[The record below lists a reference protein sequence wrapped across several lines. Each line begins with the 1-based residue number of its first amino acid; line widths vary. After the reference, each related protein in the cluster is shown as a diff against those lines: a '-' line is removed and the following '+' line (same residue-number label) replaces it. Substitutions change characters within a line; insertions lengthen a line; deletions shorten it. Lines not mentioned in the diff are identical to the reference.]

1 MVSIARKNLLHDRTR
16 FAITVIGVTVSVVLL
31 FATIGIYL
39 GFMQDASSIVD
50 SIPADI
56 WVTSKSLQNF
66 NFAWP
71 IPERKVEQVKEV
83 KGVAL
88 AERMIHSWGVIKLA
102 TGGTEQVEIIGWD
115 LNGEI
120 RFPWLLDKGRPAD
133 LKGGPFIFVDR
144 SSFKRLGHLSIGDVR
159 EISNQRVKVMGITR
173 GLKSIT
179 TAPYVIA
186 SYDTAQVFNLYFRDP
201 VFILVKVAP
210 GESVEEVA
218 RRIRSHVGEVDVYTK
233 AELSAKC
240 RRYWTVATGMG
251 MGFLLTAIV
260 AFVVG
265 MVVVSQTIYA
275 STVEHLAEFG
285 TLKAIGATHWS
296 IYKIILEQAAMNA
309 VIGFAIGF
317 FLTLFLKKGYDTMGI
332 SMVIPRPFVGVLFVV
347 TLIMCLSASII
358 SIRKVRT
365 LDPAMVFRT

>member
-1 MVSIARKNLLHDRTR
+1 MVSIARKNLFHDRTR
-16 FAITVIGVTVSVVLL
+16 FAITLIGVTVSVVLL

-50 SIPADI
+50 SVPADI

-71 IPERKVEQVKEV
+71 IPGRKLEQIREV

-88 AERMIHSWGVIKLA
+88 AEKMLHSWGVIRLA
-102 TGGTEQVEIIGWD
+102 TGGTEQVEIIGWN
-115 LNGEI
+115 LNGGLE
-120 RFPWLLDKGRPAD
+120 FPWRLSKGRPAD
-133 LKGGPFIFVDR
+133 LKGGPFILVDR
-144 SSFKRLGHLSIGDVR
+144 SSFKRLGPLTIGDVR
-159 EISNQRVKVMGITR
+159 EISNQRVKVMGITQ

-186 SYDTAQVFNLYFRDP
+186 TYETAQLFNLYFQDP
-201 VFILVKVAP
+201 VFILVKAQR
-210 GESVEEVA
+210 GERIDEVVE
-218 RRIRSHVGEVDVYTK
+218 RIREHVRDVDVYTK

-251 MGFLLTAIV
+251 MGFLLTAVV

-285 TLKAIGATHWS
+285 TLKAIGATHWM
-296 IYKIILEQAAMNA
+296 IYRIILEQAAVNA
-309 VIGFAIGF
+309 VIGFAIGL
-317 FLTLFLKKGYDTMGI
+317 FLTLFLEKGYEAMGI
-332 SMVIPRPFVGVLFVV
+332 SMVIPGTVVGVLFAT
-347 TLIMCLSASII
+347 TLLMCLSASII

-365 LDPAMVFRT
+365 LDPAMVFRA